1 MARGIRDDATQKL
14 VGQFGMGRGKRQRAV
29 WRTRRNIDGPTN
41 KNNNSIILLPSFAKI
56 LEHTKYILA
65 KAPAA

>member
-1 MARGIRDDATQKL
+1 MMLLRNWLDSLEWAE
-14 VGQFGMGRGKRQRAV
+14 VKRQRAV

-41 KNNNSIILLPSFAKI
+41 KNNNNSIILLPSFAKI

>member
-1 MARGIRDDATQKL
+1 MMLLRNWLDSLEWAE
-14 VGQFGMGRGKRQRAV
+14 VKRQRAV

-41 KNNNSIILLPSFAKI
+41 KNNNRIILLPSFAKI